1 MRMRHAATPIL
12 FLLAASGCASILG
25 GGSSQ
30 VVTIAATPSQANYTI
45 TSSSGIEMSAGSVPA
60 SIRLPRK
67 NEYQINIS
75 LDGYETRTLA
85 MTRGTNGWIWV
96 NLLFWPG
103 FIVDF
108 LTGAAYKLEPTLVN
122 VTLERSI
129 ETVAVVRFFN
139 SDQKLIKEQ
148 RRQMVPIH

>member
-1 MRMRHAATPIL
+1 
-12 FLLAASGCASILG
+12 
-25 GGSSQ
+25 
-30 VVTIAATPSQANYTI
+30 
-45 TSSSGIEMSAGSVPA
+45 MSAGSVPA
-60 SIRLPRK
+60 SFSVPRK

-85 MTRGTNGWIWV
+85 MTKGTNGWIWV

-129 ETVAVVRFFN
+129 ETAAVVRFFN

-148 RRQMVPIH
+148 RLQMVPIH